1 MSGENSPA
9 AAKAETYRQTA
20 SRTGDRTVFRSFFYS
35 FAGFMF
41 FYAAYLF
48 LSNVDQLFVTE
59 AAVQTRELTT
69 WGDDREI
76 LNMFAGGFWM
86 DPYFWKSLNLTLMIT
101 IITTIISTVIGIPTA
116 YALSRYRIPGKS
128 IIEVLFSSVIVIPA
142 SSVGLCLIV
151 MFNYGPFWDLQQK
164 LGFRFA
170 HSIFPGMIIASFVL
184 SFALG
189 LSAWKATFESINP
202 RFEHVARSL
211 GCSRWRAFRTV
222 TLPLAKSGLIAGI
235 ILAWTRAMAEFGAV
249 LFFCGTFRELPMSR
263 FGTMERALHIDQA
276 DWLSVAVWAQVEY
289 GNVEYGFAL
298 AFMLVLIGGLSVYVM
313 HRIGAKGYIW

>member
-1 MSGENSPA
+1 MSGEQHPQTKTDNA
-9 AAKAETYRQTA
+9 AIGKKAQGR
-20 SRTGDRTVFRSFFYS
+20 DRLIFKSFFYS
-35 FAGFMF
+35 FAGFLF
-41 FYAAYLF
+41 LFSAYLF
-48 LSNVDQLFVTE
+48 LANVDQLFVTE
-59 AAVQTRELTT
+59 AAVKTRELTS
-69 WGDDREI
+69 WGEDREV
-76 LNMFAGGFWM
+76 LNMFAGGFWK

-101 IITTIISTVIGIPTA
+101 IITTILSTIIGVPTA
-116 YALSRYRIPGKS
+116 YALSRYNIRGKA
-128 IIEVLFSSVIVIPA
+128 IIDVLFSSMIVIPA

-189 LSAWKATFESINP
+189 LSAWKATFDSINP
-202 RFEHVARSL
+202 RFEQVARSL
-211 GCSRWRAFRTV
+211 GSSRWRAFRTV
-222 TLPLAKSGLIAGI
+222 TMPLAKSGLVAGI

-249 LFFCGTFRELPMSR
+249 LFFCGTFRELPPAR
-263 FGTMERALHIDQA
+263 FSNLEHALQIDQA
-276 DWLSVAVWAQVEY
+276 DWLSVAIWAQIEF

-298 AFMLVLIGGLSVYVM
+298 AFILVMIGGLSVYAM

>member
-1 MSGENSPA
+1 MSGDIRTDTNQTGRNNHA
-9 AAKAETYRQTA
+9 ATRA
-20 SRTGDRTVFRSFFYS
+20 SDRTIFRAFFYS

-41 FYAAYLF
+41 LYSTYLI

-59 AAVQTRELTT
+59 AAIKTREVTS
-69 WGDDREI
+69 WGEDREVM
-76 LNMFAGGFWM
+76 NMFAGGFWM
-86 DPYFWKSLNLTLMIT
+86 DPYFWRSLNLTLMIT
-101 IITTIISTVIGIPTA
+101 IITTILASAIGIPTA
-116 YALSRYRIPGKS
+116 YALSRYRVPGKS
-128 IIEVLFSSVIVIPA
+128 IIEVLFSSMIVIPA

-151 MFNYGPFWDLQQK
+151 TFNYGPFWDLQQK

-189 LSAWKATFESINP
+189 LSAWKATFENINP

-211 GCSRWRAFRTV
+211 GSSRWRAFRTV
-222 TLPLAKSGLIAGI
+222 TLPLAKSGLVAGI

-249 LFFCGTFRELPMSR
+249 LFFCGTFRELPLSR
-263 FGTMERALHIDQA
+263 FSPLERTLHIEQA

-298 AFMLVLIGGLSVYVM
+298 AMVLVLIGGISVYIM
-313 HRIGAKGYIW
+313 HRIGAKGYVW

>member
-1 MSGENSPA
+1 MSGENSSEATA
-9 AAKAETYRQTA
+9 AGIINRSA
-20 SRTGDRTVFRSFFYS
+20 SRSGDRTIFRTFFYS

-41 FYAAYLF
+41 LYSAYLI
-48 LSNVDQLFVTE
+48 LSNVDQLFVTK
-59 AAVQTRELTT
+59 AAIQTREVTN
-69 WGDDREI
+69 WGDNREI
-76 LNMFAGGFWM
+76 MNMFAGGFWK
-86 DPYFWKSLNLTLMIT
+86 DPYFWKSLNLTPLIT
-101 IITTIISTVIGIPTA
+101 VITTVIASAIGIPTA

-142 SSVGLCLIV
+142 SSVGLCLII
-151 MFNYGPFWDLQQK
+151 MFNYGPFWNLQQK

-189 LSAWKATFESINP
+189 LSAWKATFENINP

-211 GCSRWRAFRTV
+211 GSSRWRAFRTV
-222 TLPLAKSGLIAGI
+222 TLPMAKSGLVAGV

-249 LFFCGTFRELPMSR
+249 LFFCGTFRELPLSR
-263 FGTMERALHIDQA
+263 FSPLERSLHIEQA
-276 DWLSVAVWAQVEY
+276 DWMSVAVWAQIEF

-298 AFMLVLIGGLSVYVM
+298 ALILVLIGGISVYVM

>member
-1 MSGENSPA
+1 MSGDVSAPVA
-9 AAKAETYRQTA
+9 TA
-20 SRTGDRTVFRSFFYS
+20 SRCGVGDRLLFKAFFGSFV
-35 FAGFMF
+35 GFLF
-41 FYAAYLF
+41 CFSAWLF
-48 LSNVDQLFVTE
+48 LSNIDQLFVTE
-59 AAVQTRELTT
+59 AARETRELLA
-69 WGDDREI
+69 WDDNREI
-76 LNMFAGGFWM
+76 MNRFAGGFWR

-101 IITTIISTVIGIPTA
+101 VITTAIAAVLGIPAA
-116 YALSRYRIPGKS
+116 YALSRYPIRGKWF
-128 IIEVLFSSVIVIPA
+128 IEILFSSVIVIPA

-151 MFNYGPFWDLQQK
+151 MFNYGPLWKLQQH

-211 GCSRWRAFRTV
+211 GSSRWRAFRTV

-249 LFFCGTFRELPMSR
+249 LFFCGTFRELPPER
-263 FGTMERALHIDQA
+263 FSAFEQALHIDRA
-276 DWLSVAVWAQVEY
+276 DWLSVAVWAQIEF

-298 AFMLVLIGGLSVYVM
+298 AYILVLIGGVSVYVM
-313 HRIGAKGYIW
+313 HRIGAKGYVW

>member
-1 MSGENSPA
+1 MSGEKSSAIAP
-9 AAKAETYRQTA
+9 AETYKMAALRA
-20 SRTGDRTVFRSFFYS
+20 GDRTIFRSFFYS
-35 FAGFMF
+35 FAGFLF
-41 FYAAYLF
+41 LYAAYLF

-59 AAVQTRELTT
+59 AAIKTREITA

-76 LNMFAGGFWM
+76 MNMFAGGFWK
-86 DPYFWKSLNLTLMIT
+86 DINFWKSLNLTLIIT
-101 IITTIISTVIGIPTA
+101 VITTIISTVIGIPTA

-211 GCSRWRAFRTV
+211 GSSRWRAFRTV
-222 TLPLAKSGLIAGI
+222 TLPMAKSGLIAGI

-249 LFFCGTFRELPMSR
+249 LFFCGTFSELPSSR
-263 FGTMERALHIDQA
+263 FSALERALHVDQA
-276 DWLSVAVWAQVEY
+276 DWLSVSVWSQIEY

>member
-1 MSGENSPA
+1 MSGNSVA
-9 AAKAETYRQTA
+9 AGR
-20 SRTGDRTVFRSFFYS
+20 SGTGDRFLFKAFFGS
-35 FAGFMF
+35 FAGFLF
-41 FYAAYLF
+41 FYAAWLF
-48 LSNVDQLFVTE
+48 LSNIDQLFVTK
-59 AAVQTRELTT
+59 AVQETRELIA
-69 WGDDREI
+69 WGEDREI
-76 LNMFAGGFWM
+76 MNRFAGGFWL

-101 IITTIISTVIGIPTA
+101 IITTAISTVLGIPAA
-116 YALSRYRIPGKS
+116 YALSRYSIPGKRF
-128 IIEVLFSSVIVIPA
+128 IEILFSSVIVIPA

-151 MFNYGPFWDLQQK
+151 MFNYGPLWKLQQH

-189 LSAWKATFESINP
+189 LSAWKATFENINP

-211 GCSRWRAFRTV
+211 GSSRWRAFRTV

-249 LFFCGTFRELPMSR
+249 LFFCGTFRELPFGR
-263 FGTMERALHIDQA
+263 FSAFEHALHIDQA
-276 DWLSVAVWAQVEY
+276 DWLSVAIWAQIEF

-298 AFMLVLIGGLSVYVM
+298 AFILVLIGGVSVYVM

>member
-1 MSGENSPA
+1 
-9 AAKAETYRQTA
+9 
-20 SRTGDRTVFRSFFYS
+20 
-35 FAGFMF
+35 MF

-59 AAVQTRELTT
+59 AAVKTRELTS
-69 WGDDREI
+69 WGEDREI
-76 LNMFAGGFWM
+76 MNMFAGGFWM
-86 DPYFWKSLNLTLMIT
+86 DPYFWKSLNLTL
-101 IITTIISTVIGIPTA
+101 IITVITTVIASAVGIPTA
-116 YALSRYRIPGKS
+116 YALSRFRIPGKS

-189 LSAWKATFESINP
+189 LSAWKATFDSINP

-211 GCSRWRAFRTV
+211 GSSRWRAFKTV
-222 TLPLAKSGLIAGI
+222 TLPLAKSGLVAGI

-249 LFFCGTFRELPMSR
+249 LFFCGTFRELPLTR
-263 FGTMERALHIDQA
+263 FSPLERALHIDQA
-276 DWLSVAVWAQVEY
+276 DWMSVAVWAQVEY

-298 AFMLVLIGGLSVYVM
+298 AFMLVLIGGASVYVM

>member
-1 MSGENSPA
+1 MSGENLPA
-9 AAKAETYRQTA
+9 AGSSGPDRSA
-20 SRTGDRTVFRSFFYS
+20 SARHGDRTVFRSFFYS

-48 LSNVDQLFVTE
+48 LSNIDQLFVTE
-59 AAVQTRELTT
+59 AAVKTRELVT
-69 WGDDREI
+69 WGEDREI
-76 LNMFAGGFWM
+76 MNMFAGGFWK
-86 DPYFWKSLNLTLMIT
+86 DPYFWKSLNLTLIIT
-101 IITTIISTVIGIPTA
+101 VITTIIASAVGIPTA

-151 MFNYGPFWDLQQK
+151 MFNYGPFWELQQK
-164 LGFRFA
+164 MGFRFA

-189 LSAWKATFESINP
+189 LSAWKATFDSINP

-211 GCSRWRAFRTV
+211 GSSRWRAFKTV
-222 TLPLAKSGLIAGI
+222 TLPLARSGLVAGI

-249 LFFCGTFRELPMSR
+249 LFFCGTFRELPLSR
-263 FGTMERALHIDQA
+263 FSPLERTLHIDQA
-276 DWLSVAVWAQVEY
+276 DWMSVAVWAQVEY

-298 AFMLVLIGGLSVYVM
+298 AFMLVLIGGASVYVM

>member
-1 MSGENSPA
+1 MSGKRCAASPNNNA
-9 AAKAETYRQTA
+9 
-20 SRTGDRTVFRSFFYS
+20 GDRTLFRVFFCS

-41 FYAAYLF
+41 VYAAYLF

-69 WGDDREI
+69 WGAEREI
-76 LNMFAGGFWM
+76 LNLFAGGFWK
-86 DPYFWKSLNLTLMIT
+86 DPCFWKSLNLTLMV
-101 IITTIISTVIGIPTA
+101 TVIATLVSSALGIPAA
-116 YALSRYRIPGKS
+116 YALSRYRIPGKNV
-128 IIEVLFSSVIVIPA
+128 IEVLFSSVIVIPA

-151 MFNYGPFWDLQQK
+151 MFNYGPLWELQQW

-170 HSIFPGMIIASFVL
+170 HSIFPGMVIASFVL

-189 LSAWKATFESINP
+189 LSAWKATFENINP
-202 RFEHVARSL
+202 RFEQVARSL
-211 GCSRWRAFRTV
+211 GSSRWRAFRTV

-249 LFFCGTFRELPMSR
+249 LFFCGTFRELPAARFSR
-263 FGTMERALHIDQA
+263 LERALHIDRA
-276 DWLSVAVWAQVEY
+276 DWLSVAVWSQIEY

-298 AFMLVLIGGLSVYVM
+298 AFVLVLIGGVSVFVM